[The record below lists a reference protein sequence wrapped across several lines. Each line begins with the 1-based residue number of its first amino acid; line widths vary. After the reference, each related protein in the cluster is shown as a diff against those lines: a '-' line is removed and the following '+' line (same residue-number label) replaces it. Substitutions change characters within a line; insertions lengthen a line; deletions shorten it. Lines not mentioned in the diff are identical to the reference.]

1 MNFKKWIAVI
11 LALMLL
17 TGGFSC
23 MAGSMDAGYN
33 MPYYIGVDITNQ
45 IVTVYN
51 TADDTIARQML
62 TSSGMNDCT
71 PNGTFYLTEK
81 GRVAE
86 RGEWLWLG
94 QYNCFVK
101 YATRIYLGYMFH
113 SLPFDKKDE
122 STMQEEAA
130 RDFGMPTS
138 HGCLRLRVDDARF
151 IAKECLEGTLVKIY
165 KSEEKTEELR
175 QLLLISSY
183 TGEDGMTYNEF
194 LGYSEDALGRGSGGT
209 EVADL
214 QYRLA
219 DLGYYEGD
227 LGGRYDT
234 DTIAA
239 VKHVQKDLGLAQ
251 SGITTPELQEVLYS
265 EDAPVSHG
273 QITLKEGRSGPVVK
287 KLQTALQTMGLY
299 TGEIDSVYD
308 LEVSNAVKY
317 FQAACGYETDGI
329 ATAEIQQALY
339 HQVEQLEMTFE
350 GETLPQPQILTEEIH
365 MATMIS
371 ENNIIVRSQP
381 DTESKNLGK
390 LKKGD
395 CVVLNAVKGDWASI
409 TVGTQDGFVLC
420 KYLEPY
426 DNYNVVIEFSADGKC
441 YRLGHTMEEYK
452 TGAEKAA
459 DEFSAYYASEQF
471 VSSADEL
478 VDYVTVNTGS
488 DDVKLNLRAEANGDS
503 AILTEVPNGVSMR
516 ALAEENG
523 YVKVGY
529 DEQIGY
535 LLGEYLSAWQGS
547 VGEIESTEV
556 ETESYVDQLDTEND
570 DIKAVVI
577 LAGEDEVVEAYK
589 EPSEESEIVGKLEV
603 GVTVEVEKI
612 DNETGWVL
620 IRYKKNEGYVQD
632 TYLQFQ
638 LM

>member
-1 MNFKKWIAVI
+1 MCLKKLIAAV

-17 TGGFSC
+17 AAAVPA
-23 MAGSMDAGYN
+23 MAGTMEAGYN
-33 MPYYIGVDITNQ
+33 MPYYIGVDVTNQ
-45 IVTVYN
+45 IVTIYN

-94 QYNCFVK
+94 QYDCFVK

-122 STMQEEAA
+122 STMQEEAL

-138 HGCLRLRVDDARF
+138 HGCMRLRVDDARF

-239 VKHVQKDLGLAQ
+239 VKHVQRDLGLAQ
-251 SGITTPELQEVLYS
+251 SGITTPELQEVLFS
-265 EDAPVSHG
+265 ADAPISHG
-273 QITLKEGRSGPVVK
+273 QITLREGRSGPVVK
-287 KLQTALQTMGLY
+287 KLQSALQTMGVY
-299 TGEIDSVYD
+299 EGEIDSVYD
-308 LEVSNAVKY
+308 VDVTNAVKA
-317 FQAACGYETDGI
+317 FQAACGYVTDGV
-329 ATAEIQQALY
+329 ATAEVQQALY
-339 HQVEQLEMTFE
+339 HQVEKLEETFGAGSVPKPE
-350 GETLPQPQILTEEIH
+350 ITTEEIH
-365 MATMIS
+365 MATLVS

-381 DTESKNLGK
+381 DTDSKNLGK
-390 LKKGD
+390 LTNGD
-395 CVVLNAVKGDWASI
+395 RVVLNASKGDWSSI
-409 TVGTQDGFVLC
+409 TVGTNDGFVMN
-420 KYLEPY
+420 KYLQPY
-426 DNYNVVIEFSADGKC
+426 NDYNVIVKFAADGKS
-441 YRLGHTMEEYK
+441 YQLGHTMEEYK
-452 TGAEKAA
+452 AGAVKAA
-459 DEFSAYYASEQF
+459 DEFSVYYASEQF
-471 VSSADEL
+471 VSSADEK

-488 DDVKLNLRAEANGDS
+488 DGVNLNLRATPSGDGE
-503 AILTEVPNGVSMR
+503 ILAEVPNGTSMR
-516 ALAEENG
+516 SLAVENG
-523 YVKVGY
+523 YTKVGF
-529 DEQIGY
+529 DEKIGY
-535 LLGEYLSAWQGS
+535 LLNDYLTTWQGG

-556 ETESYVDQLDTEND
+556 EEESYVDQLDTDSGE
-570 DIKAVVI
+570 IRAVVV
-577 LAGEDEVVEAYK
+577 LAGKDEVVEAYK
-589 EPSEESEIVGKLEV
+589 EPSEDSKVVGKLEV
-603 GVTVEVEKI
+603 GVTVDVVKI
-612 DNETGWVL
+612 DSETGWVL
-620 IRYKKNEGYVQD
+620 VRHKKNEGYVQD
-632 TYLQFQ
+632 THLQFQ

>member
-1 MNFKKWIAVI
+1 MCLKKLIAAV

-17 TGGFSC
+17 AAAVPAV
-23 MAGSMDAGYN
+23 AGTMEAGYN
-33 MPYYIGVDITNQ
+33 MPYYIGVDVTNQ
-45 IVTVYN
+45 IVTIYN

-94 QYNCFVK
+94 QYDCFVK

-122 STMQEEAA
+122 STMQEEAL

-138 HGCLRLRVDDARF
+138 HGCMRLRVDDARF

-239 VKHVQKDLGLAQ
+239 VKHVQRDLGLAQ
-251 SGITTPELQEVLYS
+251 SGITTPELQEVLFS
-265 EDAPVSHG
+265 ADAPISHG
-273 QITLKEGRSGPVVK
+273 QITLREGRSGPVVK
-287 KLQTALQTMGLY
+287 KLQSALQTMGVY
-299 TGEIDSVYD
+299 EGEIDSVYD
-308 LEVSNAVKY
+308 VDVTNAVKA
-317 FQAACGYETDGI
+317 FQAACGYVTDGV
-329 ATAEIQQALY
+329 ATAEVQQALY
-339 HQVEQLEMTFE
+339 HQVEKLEETFGAGSVPKPE
-350 GETLPQPQILTEEIH
+350 ITTEEIH
-365 MATMIS
+365 MATLVS

-381 DTESKNLGK
+381 DTDSKNLGK
-390 LKKGD
+390 LTNGD
-395 CVVLNAVKGDWASI
+395 RVVLNASKGDWSSI
-409 TVGTQDGFVLC
+409 TVGTNDGFVMN
-420 KYLEPY
+420 KYLQPY
-426 DNYNVVIEFSADGKC
+426 NDYNVIVKFAADGKS
-441 YRLGHTMEEYK
+441 YQLGHTMEEYK
-452 TGAEKAA
+452 AGAVKAA
-459 DEFSAYYASEQF
+459 DEFSVYYASEQF
-471 VSSADEL
+471 VSSADEK

-488 DDVKLNLRAEANGDS
+488 DGVNLNLRATPSGNGE
-503 AILTEVPNGVSMR
+503 ILAEVPNGTSMR
-516 ALAEENG
+516 SLAVENG
-523 YVKVGY
+523 YTKVGF
-529 DEQIGY
+529 DEKIGY
-535 LLGEYLSAWQGS
+535 LLNDYLTTWQGG

-556 ETESYVDQLDTEND
+556 EEESYVDQLDTDSGE
-570 DIKAVVI
+570 IRAVVV
-577 LAGEDEVVEAYK
+577 LAGKDEVVEAYK
-589 EPSEESEIVGKLEV
+589 EPSEDSKVVGKLEV
-603 GVTVEVEKI
+603 GVTVDVVKI
-612 DNETGWVL
+612 DSETGWVL
-620 IRYKKNEGYVQD
+620 VRHKKNEGYVQD
-632 TYLQFQ
+632 THLQFQ

>member
-1 MNFKKWIAVI
+1 MCLKKLIAAV

-17 TGGFSC
+17 AAAVPAV
-23 MAGSMDAGYN
+23 AGTMEAGYN
-33 MPYYIGVDITNQ
+33 MPYYIGVDVTNQ
-45 IVTVYN
+45 IVTIYN

-94 QYNCFVK
+94 QYDCFVK

-122 STMQEEAA
+122 STMQEEAL

-138 HGCLRLRVDDARF
+138 HGCMRLRVDDARF

-239 VKHVQKDLGLAQ
+239 VKHVQRDLGLAQ
-251 SGITTPELQEVLYS
+251 SGITTPELQEVLFS
-265 EDAPVSHG
+265 ADAPISHG
-273 QITLKEGRSGPVVK
+273 QITLREGRSGPVVK
-287 KLQTALQTMGLY
+287 KLQSALQTMGVY
-299 TGEIDSVYD
+299 EGEIDSVYD
-308 LEVSNAVKY
+308 VDVTNAVKA
-317 FQAACGYETDGI
+317 FQAACGYVTDGV
-329 ATAEIQQALY
+329 ATAEVQQALY
-339 HQVEQLEMTFE
+339 HQVEKLEETFGAGSVPKPE
-350 GETLPQPQILTEEIH
+350 ITTEEIH
-365 MATMIS
+365 MATLVS

-381 DTESKNLGK
+381 DTDSKNLGK
-390 LKKGD
+390 LTNGD
-395 CVVLNAVKGDWASI
+395 RVVLNASKGDWSSI
-409 TVGTQDGFVLC
+409 TVGTNDGFVMN
-420 KYLEPY
+420 KYLQPY
-426 DNYNVVIEFSADGKC
+426 NDYNVIVKFAADGKS
-441 YRLGHTMEEYK
+441 YQLGHTMEEYK
-452 TGAEKAA
+452 AGAVKAA
-459 DEFSAYYASEQF
+459 DEFSVYYASEQF
-471 VSSADEL
+471 VSSADEK

-488 DDVKLNLRAEANGDS
+488 DGVNLNLRATPSGDGE
-503 AILTEVPNGVSMR
+503 ILAEVPNGTSMR
-516 ALAEENG
+516 SLAVENG
-523 YVKVGY
+523 YTKVGF
-529 DEQIGY
+529 DEKIGY
-535 LLGEYLSAWQGS
+535 LLNDYLTTWQGG

-556 ETESYVDQLDTEND
+556 EEESYVDQLDTDSGE
-570 DIKAVVI
+570 IRAVVV
-577 LAGEDEVVEAYK
+577 LAGKDEVVEAYK
-589 EPSEESEIVGKLEV
+589 EPSEDSKVVGKLEV
-603 GVTVEVEKI
+603 GVTVDVVKI
-612 DNETGWVL
+612 DSETGWVL
-620 IRYKKNEGYVQD
+620 VRHKKNEGYVQD
-632 TYLQFQ
+632 THLQFQ

>member
-1 MNFKKWIAVI
+1 MRLKKLIA
-11 LALMLL
+11 AMTAFMLL
-17 TGGFSC
+17 LGSIPA
-23 MAGSMDAGYN
+23 MAGNMDSGYN

-94 QYNCFVK
+94 QYDCFVK

-122 STMQEEAA
+122 STMQEEAL

-138 HGCLRLRVDDARF
+138 HGCMRLRVDDARF
-151 IAKECLEGTLVKIY
+151 IAKECLQGTLVKIY

-183 TGEDGMTYNEF
+183 TGEGGMTYNEF

-251 SGITTPELQEVLYS
+251 SGITTPELQEVLFS
-265 EDAPVSHG
+265 DDAPVSHG
-273 QITLKEGRSGPVVK
+273 RITLKEGSSGPVVE
-287 KLQTALQTMGLY
+287 KLQSALKLMGLY
-299 TGEIDSVYD
+299 EGEIDRVYD
-308 LEVSNAVKY
+308 LDVTNAVKA
-317 FQAACGYETDGI
+317 FQAACGYIADGV
-329 ATAEIQQALY
+329 ATAEVQQALY
-339 HQVEQLEMTFE
+339 YQVEKL
-350 GETLPQPQILTEEIH
+350 EEIFGADSIPQAEIVREELH
-365 MATMIS
+365 KATLVS
-371 ENNIIVRSQP
+371 ENNIIVRAKP
-381 DTESKNLGK
+381 DTDSQNLGK
-390 LKKGD
+390 LTNGD
-395 CVVLNAVKGDWASI
+395 RVVLNAVKGDWASI
-409 TVGTQDGFVLC
+409 TVGTQDGFVLK
-420 KYLEPY
+420 KYLQPY
-426 DNYNVVIEFSADGKC
+426 DDYNFVLKFNGDGKS
-441 YRLGHTMEEYK
+441 YQLGHTMEEYK
-452 TGAEKAA
+452 AGAKKAA
-459 DEFSAYYASEQF
+459 DEFSVLYASEDF
-471 VSSADEL
+471 VSSADEK

-488 DDVKLNLRAEANGDS
+488 DDVKLNLRDTADGNGQ
-503 AILTEVPNGVSMR
+503 ILAEVPNGTSMR
-516 ALAEENG
+516 VLAVENG
-523 YVKVGY
+523 YTKVGF
-529 DEQIGY
+529 DEKIGY
-535 LLGEYLSAWQGS
+535 LLNDYLTAWQGD

-556 ETESYVDQLDTEND
+556 KEASYVENLDTESGE
-570 DIKAVVI
+570 IKAVVV
-577 LAGEDEVVEAYK
+577 LAGEDEIVEAYE
-589 EPSEESEIVGKLEV
+589 EPSEASKCVGKLEV
-603 GVTVEVEKI
+603 GTTVEVLKI

-632 TYLQFQ
+632 THLQFQ

>member
-1 MNFKKWIAVI
+1 MRLKKLTAAVM
-11 LALMLL
+11 AFMLL
-17 TGGFSC
+17 LGSVPALAGN
-23 MAGSMDAGYN
+23 MASDYD

-45 IVTVYN
+45 IVTIYN

-81 GRVAE
+81 GRAAE

-94 QYNCFVK
+94 EYNCFVK
-101 YATRIYLGYMFH
+101 YAVRIYRGYMFH
-113 SLPFDKKDE
+113 SIPFDKKDE
-122 STMQEEAA
+122 STMQEEAL

-138 HGCLRLRVDDARF
+138 HGCMRLRVDDARF
-151 IAKECLEGTLVKIY
+151 IAKECQQGTLVKIY

-183 TGEDGMTYNEF
+183 TGEGGMTYNEF

-251 SGITTPELQEVLYS
+251 SGITTPELQEVLFS

-273 QITLKEGRSGPVVK
+273 RITLKEGCGGPVVE
-287 KLQTALQTMGLY
+287 KLQTALRTMGLY
-299 TGEIDSVYD
+299 DGEIDSVYD
-308 LEVSNAVKY
+308 LDVTNAVKA
-317 FQAACGYETDGI
+317 FQSACGYTVDGV
-329 ATAEIQQALY
+329 ATAEVQQALH
-339 HQVEQLEMTFE
+339 HQVGKLEEIFGVDGIPPVE
-350 GETLPQPQILTEEIH
+350 IVREEIH

-371 ENNIIVRSQP
+371 DKNIVVRAKP
-381 DTESKNLGK
+381 DTESEYLGK
-390 LKKGD
+390 LTQGNQ
-395 CVVLNAVKGDWASI
+395 VVLNASKGDWSSI
-409 TVGTQDGFVLC
+409 TVGTQDGFIMS

-426 DNYNVVIEFSADGKC
+426 NDYNYILKYDGNGNS
-441 YRLGHTMEEYK
+441 YQLGHTMEEYK
-452 TGAEKAA
+452 AGAKKAA
-459 DEFSAYYASEQF
+459 EEFSIYYASEDF
-471 VSSADEL
+471 VSSVDEQ

-488 DDVKLNLRAEANGDS
+488 DDVKLNLRATASGDG
-503 AILTEVPNGVSMR
+503 AILAEVPNGTSMR
-516 ALAEENG
+516 VLAVENG
-523 YVKVGY
+523 YTKVGF

-535 LLGEYLSAWQGS
+535 LLNDYLTTWQGS
-547 VGEIESTEV
+547 VGEVESTEL
-556 ETESYVDQLDTEND
+556 EDASYVDNLDTESGE
-570 DIKAVVI
+570 IKAVVV
-577 LAGEDEVVEAYK
+577 LAGEDEIVEAYK
-589 EPSEESEIVGKLEV
+589 EPSEGAELAGKLEV
-603 GVTVEVEKI
+603 GTTVEVVKI

-632 TYLQFQ
+632 THLQFQ

>member
-1 MNFKKWIAVI
+1 MRFKKMIAAA

-17 TGGFSC
+17 LSSVPC
-23 MAGSMDAGYN
+23 MAGAMEAGYN

-86 RGEWLWLG
+86 RGEWLWLD
-94 QYNCFVK
+94 QYDCFVK
-101 YATRIYLGYMFH
+101 FATRIYLGYMFH
-113 SLPFDKKDE
+113 SLPYDKKDE
-122 STMQEEAA
+122 STMQEEAL

-138 HGCLRLRVDDARF
+138 HGCMRLRVDDARF
-151 IAKECLEGTLVKIY
+151 IAKECLEGTFVKIY

-183 TGEDGMTYNEF
+183 TGEGGMTYNEF

-219 DLGYYEGD
+219 DLGYYDGD

-251 SGITTPELQEVLYS
+251 TGITSPELQQLLFSDE
-265 EDAPVSHG
+265 APISHG
-273 QITLKEGRSGPVVK
+273 QITLKEGRSGPVVH

-299 TGEIDSVYD
+299 EDAIDSIYD
-308 LEVSNAVKY
+308 LDVTNAVKA
-317 FQAACGYETDGI
+317 FQSACGYPIDGI
-329 ATAEIQQALY
+329 ATAEIQQAIY
-339 HQVEQLEMTFE
+339 HQVEKLEETFGVGSIPKPE
-350 GETLPQPQILTEEIH
+350 VISEEIT
-365 MATMIS
+365 MAQLVS

-381 DTESKNLGK
+381 NSDSKNLGK
-390 LKKGD
+390 LTDGD
-395 CVVLNAVKGDWASI
+395 TMVLNASKDGWSSV
-409 TVGTQDGFVLC
+409 TVGTVDGFVKT
-420 KYLEPY
+420 KYLKPFST
-426 DNYNVVIEFSADGKC
+426 YNILIKFNADGKS
-441 YRLGHTMEEYK
+441 YQLGHTMEEYK
-452 TGAEKAA
+452 AGAKKAA

-471 VSSADEL
+471 TSSVDEK

-488 DDVKLNLRAEANGDS
+488 DDVKLNLRASASGDS
-503 AILTEVPNGVSMR
+503 AVLAQVPNGTSMR
-516 ALAEENG
+516 ALAVENG
-523 YVKVGY
+523 YTKVGY

-535 LLGEYLSAWQGS
+535 LLNDYLTDWQGS

-556 ETESYVDQLDTEND
+556 VEESYVDSLDTENSE
-570 DIKAVVI
+570 IKAVVV
-577 LAGEDEVVEAYK
+577 LAGNDGIVEAYQ
-589 EPSEESEIVGKLEV
+589 EPSEDSKVVGKLEV
-603 GVTVEVEKI
+603 GTTVDVVKI
-612 DNETGWVL
+612 NSETGWVL

-632 TYLQFQ
+632 TNLQFQ

>member
-1 MNFKKWIAVI
+1 MHFKKMIAAA

-17 TGGFSC
+17 LSSVPC
-23 MAGSMDAGYN
+23 MAGTMEAGYN

-45 IVTVYN
+45 IVTIYN
-51 TADDTIARQML
+51 TEDDTIVRQML

-94 QYNCFVK
+94 QYECFVK

-122 STMQEEAA
+122 STMQEEAL

-183 TGEDGMTYNEF
+183 TGEGGMTYNEF
-194 LGYSEDALGRGSGGT
+194 LGYSEDALGRGSGGS

-219 DLGYYEGD
+219 DLGYYDGD

-239 VKHVQKDLGLAQ
+239 VKHLQQDLGLAQ
-251 SGITTPELQEVLYS
+251 TGITSPELQQLIFSDE
-265 EDAPVSHG
+265 APISHG
-273 QITLKEGRSGPVVK
+273 QITLKEGRSGPVVE
-287 KLQTALQTMGLY
+287 KLQAALQTMGLY
-299 TGEIDSVYD
+299 EDSIDSIYD
-308 LEVSNAVKY
+308 LDVSNAVKA
-317 FQAACGYETDGI
+317 FQSACGYPIDGV

-339 HQVEQLEMTFE
+339 HQVEKLEETFGAGSVPKPE
-350 GETLPQPQILTEEIH
+350 VITEEIT
-365 MATMIS
+365 MAQLVS
-371 ENNIIVRSQP
+371 ENNIIIRSQP
-381 DTESKNLGK
+381 DSDSKNLGK
-390 LKKGD
+390 LTNGD
-395 CVVLNAVKGDWASI
+395 TMVLNASKGDWSSI
-409 TVGTQDGFVLC
+409 TVGTVEGFIKT
-420 KYLEPY
+420 KYLQPF
-426 DNYNVVIEFSADGKC
+426 NTYNILLKFNADGKS
-441 YRLGHTMEEYK
+441 YQLGHTMEEYK
-452 TGAEKAA
+452 AGAKKAA
-459 DEFSAYYASEQF
+459 DEFSIYYASEQF
-471 VSSADEL
+471 VSSVEEK

-488 DDVKLNLRAEANGDS
+488 DEVKLNLRASASGDS
-503 AILTEVPNGVSMR
+503 EVLAQVPNGTSMR
-516 ALAEENG
+516 ALAVENG
-523 YVKVGY
+523 YTKVGF

-535 LLGEYLSAWQGS
+535 LLNDYLIAWQGS

-556 ETESYVDQLDTEND
+556 IEESYASSLDTESGE
-570 DIKAVVI
+570 IKAVVV
-577 LAGEDEVVEAYK
+577 LAGSDEVVEAYK
-589 EPSEESEIVGKLEV
+589 EPSEDSKIAGKLEV
-603 GVTVEVEKI
+603 GTTVEVVKI
-612 DNETGWVL
+612 DSETGWVL
-620 IRYKKNEGYVQD
+620 VRYKKNEGYVQD
-632 TYLQFQ
+632 THLQFQ

>member
-1 MNFKKWIAVI
+1 MNFKKMITAA

-17 TGGFSC
+17 ISGIPC
-23 MAGSMDAGYN
+23 LAGSMDAGYN

-86 RGEWLWLG
+86 RGEWLWLD
-94 QYNCFVK
+94 QYDCFVK

-122 STMQEEAA
+122 STMQEEAL

-138 HGCLRLRVDDARF
+138 HGCMRLRVDDARF
-151 IAKECLEGTLVKIY
+151 IAKECLKGTLVKIY

-183 TGEDGMTYNEF
+183 TGEGGMTYNEF

-251 SGITTPELQEVLYS
+251 SGITTPELQEVLFS
-265 EDAPVSHG
+265 EDAPISHG

-299 TGEIDSVYD
+299 QDQIDSIYD
-308 LEVSNAVKY
+308 VDVTNAVKA
-317 FQAACGYETDGI
+317 FQSAFGYVTDGI
-329 ATAEIQQALY
+329 ATAEVQQALY
-339 HQVEQLEMTFE
+339 HQI
-350 GETLPQPQILTEEIH
+350 ETLEETFGAGSIPQPKIVTEEIH
-365 MATMIS
+365 MATLVS
-371 ENNIIVRSQP
+371 ENNIIVRSKP
-381 DTESKNLGK
+381 DTDSKNLGK
-390 LKKGD
+390 LTDGD
-395 CVVLNAVKGDWASI
+395 RVVLNAVKDKWASI
-409 TVGTQDGFVLC
+409 TVGTQDGFVMS
-420 KYLEPY
+420 KYLQPY
-426 DNYNVVIEFSADGKC
+426 NDYNVVIKFSADGKNHQ
-441 YRLGHTMEEYK
+441 LGHTMEEYK
-452 TGAEKAA
+452 AGAKKAA
-459 DEFSAYYASEQF
+459 DEFSVYYASEDF
-471 VSSADEL
+471 VSSAEEK

-488 DDVKLNLRAEANGDS
+488 DEVKLNLRATASGDG
-503 AILTEVPNGVSMR
+503 AILAEVPNGTSMR
-516 ALAEENG
+516 VLAVENG
-523 YVKVGY
+523 YTKVGY

-535 LLGEYLSAWQGS
+535 LLSDYLTAWQGA

-556 ETESYVDQLDTEND
+556 IEESYVDNLDTESGE
-570 DIKAVVI
+570 IRAVVV
-577 LAGEDEVVEAYK
+577 LAGEDEIVEAYQ
-589 EPSEESEIVGKLEV
+589 EPSEESKVAGKLEV
-603 GVTVEVEKI
+603 GTTVEVVKI

-620 IRYKKNEGYVQD
+620 VRYKKNEGYVQD
-632 TYLQFQ
+632 THLQFQ